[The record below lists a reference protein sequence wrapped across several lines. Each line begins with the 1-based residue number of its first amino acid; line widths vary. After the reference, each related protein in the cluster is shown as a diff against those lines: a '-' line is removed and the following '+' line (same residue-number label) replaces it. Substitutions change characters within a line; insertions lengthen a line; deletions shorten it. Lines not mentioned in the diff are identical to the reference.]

1 MKNISIA
8 IDGPAGAGKSTIA
21 KIIAK
26 KLNIDYIDTGAMYRA
41 FTLKLIKNNID
52 LEDLKTISS
61 VLNNTSIDFNDNHI
75 YLDGSIVDDE
85 IRSNQI
91 SNRVSIV
98 AKIEEVR
105 ERLVQLQ
112 KDIAKNKD
120 IIMDGRDIGTS
131 VLPNSKYKFFLTA
144 SVEERALRRFNEL
157 KTNSDTV
164 ELETIKK
171 EIEKRDEID
180 KTREISPLIKSHDA
194 IEIDTTNKS
203 INDVVDI
210 ILSVVKKD
218 S

>member
-52 LEDLKTISS
+52 LEDFKTISS
-61 VLNNTSIDFNDNHI
+61 VLNDTSIDFSDNHI
-75 YLDGSIVDDE
+75 YLDGLVVDDE
-85 IRSNQI
+85 IRNNQI
-91 SNRVSIV
+91 SNKVSIV
-98 AKIEEVR
+98 AKIKEVR

-131 VLPNSKYKFFLTA
+131 VLPNSKYKFFLNA

-157 KTNSDTV
+157 KANSDTV

-203 INDVVDI
+203 IDDVVDT
-210 ILSVVKKD
+210 ILSIIKKD
-218 S
+218 N